1 MYMKATVTR
10 EGKFEFILQGEI
22 DDVGGFREDLEYEL
36 RGSFHADPTC
46 SVFDIKFETDGG
58 TTHSQAVMIDEGGF
72 KFVEL

>member
-1 MYMKATVTR
+1 MKATVSR
-10 EGKFEFILQGEI
+10 RGKFEMTVMQPDAEST
-22 DDVGGFREDLEYEL
+22 DEFRSTLEAEL
-36 RGSFHADPTC
+36 RELFAFDPTC